1 MIDLRVELLISCGSG
16 PFLSINSSSFPLSQ
30 SFIGRFLA
38 YLINFTIWIVRRLSK
53 KSQKFYCE
61 GTILSYDRLA
71 RRIVDLLQQQP
82 VSLNYT

>member
-30 SFIGRFLA
+30 SFLGRFLA
-38 YLINFTIWIVRRLSK
+38 YLINFTIWIVSRLSK

-82 VSLNYT
+82 ISLNHT